1 MSPWQIVRST
11 SNAQLEKK
19 GCNAVRHLP
28 GSTDLPFVNRTRPM
42 KVRVQFY
49 AQLRDLAGEQEMD
62 VDLPP
67 GSTVRDLLQKIYTLK
82 PPFRGHDKTILIGA
96 GVEFVDRDY
105 ELKSGQEIAI
115 MPPVQ
120 GG

>member
-1 MSPWQIVRST
+1 
-11 SNAQLEKK
+11 
-19 GCNAVRHLP
+19 
-28 GSTDLPFVNRTRPM
+28 M

-49 AQLRDLAGEQEMD
+49 SHLRDLAGTSNIEVD
-62 VDLPP
+62 VADGAAVSDVLERLYDRFPVLR
-67 GSTVRDLLQKIYTLK
+67 S
-82 PPFRGHDKTILIGA
+82 HDKTILVGA

-105 ELKSGQEIAI
+105 KLKADDEISV